1 MAALLHST
9 AAMPA
14 PIGSVLGDLRL
25 EKPQSWGLGIPA
37 VQPQQWHLSVH
48 SIQGCSAVVQSLS
61 LPTHSIQS

>member
-14 PIGSVLGDLRL
+14 PIGSVLGDLGL

-37 VQPQQWHLSVH
+37 AQPLSVH